1 MFCVLVQMTP
11 KFPVNPYY
19 EPLAWFMIYG
29 SSLKLLTYIRT
40 YTYPHTQVFYEETD
54 FEESPRGKYYVGL
67 DPFCNPVASV
77 NILHSVVSVAH
88 S

>member
-1 MFCVLVQMTP
+1 MTP
-11 KFPVNPYY
+11 EFLVNPYY

-29 SSLKLLTYIRT
+29 SSLKLLTYIHIS
-40 YTYPHTQVFYEETD
+40 HTQVFYEESD
-54 FEESPRGKYYVGL
+54 YEESPRGKYYVGL
-67 DPFCNPVASV
+67 DLFCNPVASV